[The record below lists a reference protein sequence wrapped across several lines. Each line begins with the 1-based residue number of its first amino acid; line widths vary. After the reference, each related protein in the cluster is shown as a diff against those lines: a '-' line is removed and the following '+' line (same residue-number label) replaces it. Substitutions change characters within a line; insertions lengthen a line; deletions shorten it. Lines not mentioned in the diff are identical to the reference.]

1 MGFIWIKT
9 TTKERKK
16 TNMFILNTLFR
27 IQMKVK
33 CSLWTPTGY
42 EQYIFMF
49 SSFFTTKENNVSVIT
64 VKKDF
69 LYSQGWL
76 ATTTSIRIYIK
87 TKKNEK
93 VYNLF
98 TNVLLFFSPWWF
110 CAFPNWCFNESILIR
125 GYILKNRNSDLI
137 FWKELMWGKV
147 CNVKFLVKLL
157 LRIEG
162 HFLLLLYICI
172 ACVV

>member
-1 MGFIWIKT
+1 
-9 TTKERKK
+9 
-16 TNMFILNTLFR
+16 
-27 IQMKVK
+27 MKVK

-87 TKKNEK
+87 KKKNEK

-98 TNVLLFFSPWWF
+98 TNVLLFFPPGGSVRF
-110 CAFPNWCFNESILIR
+110 QIGVLMKVYLSE
-125 GYILKNRNSDLI
+125 DI
-137 FWKELMWGKV
+137 F
-147 CNVKFLVKLL
+147 
-157 LRIEG
+157 
-162 HFLLLLYICI
+162 
-172 ACVV
+172 